1 MKTTIQ
7 VYSLL
12 TALALLAQPVT
23 AWDGFGHMA
32 VASVAYRS
40 LDQPTR
46 DRVNALLAL
55 NPYFN
60 DKTKWPALIP
70 AGTSA
75 ADRSRFIFMLAA
87 TWPDAIKQDPK
98 YHNDGS
104 NNGDTPDGPEAS
116 RNTGYDDFNRHK
128 YFHFVD
134 LPFSQDGTGT
144 TLFKTAVPNA
154 QTRIADFRS
163 VLNSSA
169 PDDRKSYD
177 LVWLLHIVGD
187 VHQPLHCATRL
198 SKGHP
203 QGDTGG
209 NAVPFCTVSAT
220 QCNSELHAFWDNI
233 LGTAKAVTAADKFA
247 AGLPPPSVTAA
258 DIADA
263 KKWIDESFALAPS
276 SVYVKPPLD
285 TGTPPFR
292 ATAAYTTNATAIAKK
307 RVALAGARLAKML
320 QTELK

>member
-7 VYSLL
+7 AYSLL

-55 NPYFN
+55 NPYFKE
-60 DKTKWPALIP
+60 KTEWPASIP

-75 ADRSRFIFMLAA
+75 ADRSRLICMLAA
-87 TWPDAIKQDPK
+87 TWPDAIKEDTN
-98 YHNDGS
+98 YHNDTAG
-104 NNGDTPDGPEAS
+104 GPEAS

-128 YFHFVD
+128 FWHFVD

-163 VLNSSA
+163 VLNSNA

-203 QGDTGG
+203 QGDIGG
-209 NAVPFCTVSAT
+209 NAVPFCTVSAPT
-220 QCNSELHAFWDNI
+220 CNSELHAFWDNS
-233 LGTAKAVTAADKFA
+233 LGTEKAVTPADKFA
-247 AGLPPPSVTAA
+247 AGLVPPSVTAA

-263 KKWIDESFALAPS
+263 KKWIDESFALAQS

-285 TGTPPFR
+285 MGNPPFR
-292 ATAAYTTNATAIAKK
+292 ATANYTTNATTIAKK
-307 RVALAGARLAKML
+307 RVAIAGARLAKIL
-320 QTELK
+320 QAELK